1 MKHYIDP
8 GRARP
13 SINFIDNIVYSH
25 SHDLAGQPLEI
36 KLSIMLQ
43 NGNSEMK
50 LAAGKDDTQR
60 NIERKP
66 AILWIPGG
74 GYRGVDKNLMVAE
87 VMYLVE
93 AGFVV
98 ASMYYRGSH
107 QAHFPAQ
114 LIDVKTAIRFLRA
127 NADRYEIDP
136 DRIGV
141 MGRSAGG
148 HLSALAAMNI
158 DGYDS
163 QEWAGVS
170 SNVQAAYDLFGPV
183 DMVAMIDKEAHDVQQ
198 PGYRW
203 DKLEDTHP
211 GALLGGDPNTM
222 RERARESSVEYYI
235 SSNMAPILIMHGDA
249 DPLVPLAVSERFYQ
263 QLCAVGLDDRADLY
277 VLKNGGHGTPEF
289 FQDTTKKIALEFFC
303 NRLNHTD
310 ITSK

>member
-25 SHDLAGQPLEI
+25 SLDLTGKPLDL

-50 LAAGKDDTQR
+50 LAAGKDDTKR
-60 NIERKP
+60 TVANKP

-107 QAHFPAQ
+107 EAHFPAQ

-127 NADRYEIDP
+127 NAERYEIDP

-163 QEWAGVS
+163 PEWAGVS
-170 SNVQAAYDLFGPV
+170 SKVQAAYDLFGPV

-198 PGYRW
+198 PNYRW
-203 DKLEDTHP
+203 HKLEDTHP
-211 GALLGGDPNTM
+211 GALLGGDPYTM
-222 RERARESSVEYYI
+222 RDRAQEASVECYI
-235 SSNMAPILIMHGDA
+235 SSAMAPILIMHGDA
-249 DPLVPLAVSERFYQ
+249 DPLVPLDVSERFYQ
-263 QLCAVGLDDRADLY
+263 QLCAVGLEDKADLY
-277 VLKNGGHGTPEF
+277 VLKHGGHGTPEF
-289 FQDTTKKIALEFFC
+289 FQPQTKQIALDFFC
-303 NRLNHTD
+303 QRLNHNA
-310 ITSK
+310 ISSK